1 MDNFEFNVN
10 TNAKDDEAVLLA
22 NLLNKNIDKESALY
36 IIEHQHDDVIRTGKL
51 PLDEKLALAVLALK
65 EHFSLKAPLLS
76 IYDNLLSQVL
86 KRYTFAKFT
95 EGIFLAKIDKKS
107 IVTFIEDCISLNL
120 NPFTDAI
127 KVVIDD
133 DYRFQTVLTV
143 HGFTKLLNDSGL
155 SDGYKFKE
163 KDYKDHSLSLYK
175 GQLPRICECHLYRKD
190 RRKSSIGAS
199 FLAEFEKADNYTTT
213 DDLNLEQSMRLLA
226 FCRAI
231 SMSFGIKVGIEL
243 GLVTFAD
250 IFNISR
256 AINFNGFRLK
266 FEENIISS
274 SDFDCEDTTFNQSK
288 KPKDFVDEIES
299 FKKNKVQNSIEEEL
313 QTKELK
319 DIEELDN
326 EDDDIHAAIDSEI
339 EQDALNNTVNDA
351 ALSEQLDNNDVD
363 IEHAKSFPHMSKD
376 DESFSKDE
384 SSFDE
389 DNSFAKEDS
398 SFEDSV
404 ENIVLDDA
412 INNRVKDLAKANIN
426 KDEDISNSLED
437 KVEDN
442 LNKDLSSTE
451 NEEDKDSFTLSN
463 DDNFTLENEEVE
475 TTTDVRDYIE
485 DDLELL
491 TPANDVSDSIQKDNI
506 EKSSEIVKNCVEGM
520 LDEDK
525 TLSFDESND
534 AQVVDENIKD
544 NDLNLNKDTSNDISF
559 IEDEKVK
566 EEEVKEEDKA
576 TDDVDVNADLTLNI
590 EENKKEDD
598 LKSLDSTEDVSNL
611 ANKEQ
616 DIKDD
621 NVDSNILAENKEVE
635 TKEVLDDTSLEKEDD
650 TNKKT
655 LNIQNPYNKFIENKI
670 EDFIE
675 AVTEVPSNYIIPKR
689 SLNDVELVLDKVN
702 LKDKQ
707 STVTLIQEENVTY
720 FDKDSIPTI
729 DFDEK
734 AKKADGAVDSDIS
747 FSISEDTDENIIKSD
762 TFLTQNNNQN
772 IVDKTLENVVFKD
785 LNKNKLE
792 TQFEFIQEPHLPS
805 TDNVNIDDLDDEML
819 DKLTSPDSSA
829 HVSLDLDSKFSDKN
843 SFFNKDAVSL
853 NNEYNSHSKYIFSDN
868 KNDKKK

>member
-1 MDNFEFNVN
+1 MENFEFNVD
-10 TNAKDDEAVLLA
+10 TKAKDDEAVLLA

-36 IIEHQHDDVIRTGKL
+36 IIEHQHDDVIHTGKL

-163 KDYKDHSLSLYK
+163 KNYKDHSLSLYN
-175 GQLPRICECHLYRKD
+175 GQLPRICECYLYRKD
-190 RRKSSIGAS
+190 RRKASIGAS

-226 FCRAI
+226 LCRAI

-243 GLVTFAD
+243 GLVTFVD

-274 SDFDCEDTTFNQSK
+274 SDFNCEDEDTTFNQNK
-288 KPKDFVDEIES
+288 KPKNFDDEIES
-299 FKKNKVQNSIEEEL
+299 FKKTKDQKSIEQEL
-313 QTKELK
+313 NKK
-319 DIEELDN
+319 NIEDLDN
-326 EDDDIHAAIDSEI
+326 EEDNLHSAIDSEI
-339 EQDALNNTVNDA
+339 EQDALSNTINDA
-351 ALSEQLDNNDVD
+351 ALGAQLDNDDVD
-363 IEHAKSFPHMSKD
+363 IEHAKSFPHMSKQED
-376 DESFSKDE
+376 DFVEE
-384 SSFDE
+384 ENSFDG
-389 DNSFAKEDS
+389 N
-398 SFEDSV
+398 V

-412 INNRVKDLAKANIN
+412 INNRVKDLAKVNIN
-426 KDEDISNSLED
+426 KEDDINSTTKIELTDLDSSNED
-437 KVEDN
+437 LTPITEDN
-442 LNKDLSSTE
+442 DSKD
-451 NEEDKDSFTLSN
+451 DFTTL
-463 DDNFTLENEEVE
+463 DEDNFTIESEEID
-475 TTTDVRDYIE
+475 TTTDARDYIE

-491 TPANDVSDSIQKDNI
+491 TPANDVSLVIEKDNI

-525 TLSFDESND
+525 PLSFDESDISTNKEEGVND
-534 AQVVDENIKD
+534 TNL
-544 NDLNLNKDTSNDISF
+544 DLNKETATDISF
-559 IEDEKVK
+559 IESDKK
-566 EEEVKEEDKA
+566 EEVKESEQS
-576 TDDVDVNADLTLNI
+576 TDNVDMKDEITLSI
-590 EENKKEDD
+590 EENKEDVLSNNDTSSDTPLNEDNDSIISKEENLDSKD
-598 LKSLDSTEDVSNL
+598 TTDSSLDLNNTTPIDATLQDENKDSLAEEDSNL
-611 ANKEQ
+611 
-616 DIKDD
+616 
-621 NVDSNILAENKEVE
+621 
-635 TKEVLDDTSLEKEDD
+635 
-650 TNKKT
+650 NKKT
-655 LNIQNPYNKFIENKI
+655 LNIQNPYNKFLENKI

-675 AVTEVPSNYIIPKR
+675 AVTEVPNNYIIPQR

-702 LKDKQ
+702 LKDKPN
-707 STVTLIQEENVTY
+707 TVTLIQEENITY

-734 AKKADGAVDSDIS
+734 AKKEGSLESDID
-747 FSISEDTDENIIKSD
+747 FSISEEKESDENIIKTD
-762 TFLTQNNNQN
+762 TFLSEQNTQNIIDKSIEN
-772 IVDKTLENVVFKD
+772 IVFKD
-785 LNKNKLE
+785 LNKGNLE
-792 TQFEFIQEPHLPS
+792 TQFEFIQEPQLPS
-805 TDNVNIDDLDDEML
+805 TENVNIDEIDDEML

-829 HVSLDLDSKFSDKN
+829 HVSLDINSKFSDKN

-868 KNDKKK
+868 KSDKNK